1 MVRPTD
7 PNPEP
12 ETQRGIS
19 LEELADAFAQVMGK
33 APRTRKEATE
43 PNDVERSD
51 EQEAAD
57 QESVASDALFD
68 SGEAEPREPCVPRQ
82 SPGASGPTA
91 VTAEEDT
98 CPISPKTLFEAMLF
112 VGNRENRPLSAA
124 EATELM
130 RDVSR
135 EEISGLVDEL
145 NATYERNNCPYHI
158 IGEGD
163 GYRLTLRKE
172 FYPLRNKFHGR
183 IREAR
188 LSQAAIDVLA
198 LVAYQQPITGEQVA
212 KQRGKPSSHILA
224 QLVRRGLLRLG
235 RPAEKPR
242 TPHYSTTDRFMR
254 LFNLESLDDLP
265 RSEEPA

>member
-135 EEISGLVDEL
+135 EEISGLVD
-145 NATYERNNCPYHI
+145 
-158 IGEGD
+158 